1 MGKELTSRQR
11 EIFDFI
17 KNEIGR
23 SGFPP
28 TIREIGNRFEITV
41 KGAYDHL
48 KAIEKKGYLRCTQ
61 NKSRAIELLTEC
73 HESTDDNI
81 IKVPLLGTIAAG
93 APLLAE
99 ENIEEYLSLPGP
111 AFSSG
116 QYFGLRVRGDSMI
129 DEGIFDGDIAVMRKQ
144 NTAMHG
150 EIIAALI
157 GDEATLKTLHRKDGT
172 IMLLPANENYQP
184 IIPEELTVLG
194 ILAGLFRIYKNR

>member
-1 MGKELTSRQR
+1 MSKDLTDRQR

-17 KNEIGR
+17 KEIISG

-28 TIREIGNRFEITV
+28 TIREIGNRFEISV

-73 HESTDDNI
+73 ELQYDDNTI
-81 IKVPLLGTIAAG
+81 RIPLLGTIAAG

-99 ENIEEYLSLPGP
+99 ENIEDYLSLPGP

-116 QYFGLRVRGDSMI
+116 QFFGLRVRGDSMI
-129 DEGIFDGDIAVMRKQ
+129 DEGIFDGDIAVIRKQ
-144 NTAMHG
+144 ETAING

-157 GDEATLKTLHRKDGT
+157 GDEATLKTFSKKDGT
-172 IMLLPANENYQP
+172 IRLLPANENYEP
-184 IIPEELTVLG
+184 IVPKELVILG
-194 ILAGLFRIYKNR
+194 KLAGLFRIYRKG